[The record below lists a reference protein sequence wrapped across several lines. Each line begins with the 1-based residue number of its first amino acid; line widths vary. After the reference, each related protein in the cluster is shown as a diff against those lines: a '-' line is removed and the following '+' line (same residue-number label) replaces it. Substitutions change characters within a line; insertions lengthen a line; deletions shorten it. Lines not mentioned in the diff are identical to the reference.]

1 MKKMHSALVM
11 VRAARALRW
20 GLALAIVAGAVSSG
34 CSSHVTRFVR
44 AVAPTPNGGLS
55 VTTCTLD
62 EDAFTHTNDVDEK
75 TCETHMWQSA
85 KGAVTP

>member
-1 MKKMHSALVM
+1 MKRMHSALVM
-11 VRAARALRW
+11 VR
-20 GLALAIVAGAVSSG
+20 GLALVIVAGAASSG

-75 TCETHMWQSA
+75 TCETHMWQNA